1 MMAAI
6 MNQIRIF
13 RTQRGLTQEAVAE
26 RIGVSRQAV
35 AKWEK
40 GETLP
45 DIETCIRLADLFGVP
60 LEVLAR
66 GMADENEPDGQK
78 MYGCVRMN
86 DKGQITLPAN
96 VREAFG
102 LRSGT
107 LLLVLA
113 DTEKGIVLVN
123 MGSMAGDSFPMPGGA
138 AEKGE

>member
-6 MNQIRIF
+6 MNQIRLL

-26 RIGVSRQAV
+26 KIGVSRQAV

-45 DIETCIRLADLFGVP
+45 DIETCLRLADLFGVP

-66 GMADENEPDGQK
+66 GITEESVPGGQH

-86 DKGQITLPAN
+86 DKGQITLPVN

-102 LRSGT
+102 LRPGT

-113 DTEKGIVLVN
+113 DTEKGIALVN
-123 MGSMAGDSFPMPGGA
+123 MGSMPGDAFPAPGGA